1 MGIITFD
8 YDDWDD
14 TKDKLLHRPGNVL
27 GYTAILT
34 SFDVGDMSS
43 IRKRKKDKLIRET
56 EQGVLEL
63 IAGGLE
69 WMRKRGY
76 SAEDIQSKVRA
87 YKQGNRDIP
96 DEILLSEK
104 PVLDAV
110 NKIANPRNRKLA
122 ESVVIG

>member
-1 MGIITFD
+1 MGTITFD

-14 TKDKLLHRPGNVL
+14 TRDKLLHRPGNIL

-34 SFDVGDMSS
+34 SFDVGDMIS

-56 EQGVLEL
+56 EQGVIEL
-63 IAGGLE
+63 LAGGLE

-76 SAEDIQSKVRA
+76 SAADIQNKVQVF
-87 YKQGNRDIP
+87 KQGNQDIP
-96 DEILLSEK
+96 NEILLSEK

-110 NKIANPRNRKLA
+110 SELSNPLNLPLA